1 MTRQTDRHVH
11 TQTANLISHH
21 CRVKGRG
28 GKSWLNPDGCRV
40 EGRSGNSWLSPDG
53 CRVEG
58 RSGNSWL
65 SPDGCR
71 VKGRSGNSW
80 LSPDGCRVKGRSG
93 NSWLSPDGCR
103 VEGRSGNS
111 WLSPDGCAMFSVH
124 VRISTSSFLGQ
135 RVSFIQHLMSLA
147 VVLAVRQKPQCDVR
161 CFCHFTTTVNCC
173 VFCSAVTCCVSIV
186 YTRMSCRRICW
197 LSLMLVEYD
206 I

>member
-1 MTRQTDRHVH
+1 MAVNLRKPQFQLPLWDLWDNRHQNVRCNVQDWPPSLCKIRPNPFSIFGDVLTRQTDRHVH

-28 GKSWLNPDGCRV
+28 GKSWLN
-40 EGRSGNSWLSPDG
+40 
-53 CRVEG
+53 
-58 RSGNSWL
+58 
-65 SPDGCR
+65 
-71 VKGRSGNSW
+71 
-80 LSPDGCRVKGRSG
+80 
-93 NSWLSPDGCR
+93 PDGCR

-147 VVLAVRQKPQCDVR
+147 VVLAVRQKPHCDVR

-206 I
+206 MWYKCLFWAVCN